1 MTSTRRSVLKAA
13 AGAALLP
20 TFAHR
25 ASAQAAQKTL
35 HVGVYNSAQGKLV
48 QTQVIPQFEKD
59 YNCKVF
65 ATEGATLGNIALL
78 RATRD
83 TPKYSVMSMD
93 DVGIPQARAENLIEK
108 LDPAKIPNLSKVIKR
123 YVLSD
128 SYGVG
133 LAVSSAALFINPQ
146 LTKPLASY
154 AQMYDTQYKKA
165 MLLNTP
171 KYTQSVLMLIV
182 AASLAT
188 GKPFNEAQYLVD
200 QAWGRIADLKP
211 NVLTIYDAEAMVL
224 MVAQGQAKLGGIE
237 CSKAIYPHA
246 SKGVPLDMVFPKEG
260 SFTGIN
266 ALTLVKNAP
275 EPELGNAFINRLLD
289 PGVQKMLATATLSA
303 PTVSGLQF
311 PPEIARYLAY
321 PEQKIDDLKLFT
333 PDWAWI
339 APRRGGW
346 VERYNQIFS

>member
-1 MTSTRRSVLKAA
+1 MNSSRRTVLKAA
-13 AGAALLP
+13 AGAAVLP
-20 TFAHR
+20 SLSFR
-25 ASAQAAQKTL
+25 ASAQTPKTL

-48 QTQVIPQFEKD
+48 QQQVIPQFEKD

-65 ATEGATLGNIALL
+65 ATEGATLGNIATL

-83 TPKYSVMSMD
+83 APKYSVMSMD
-93 DVGIPQARAENLIEK
+93 DVGIPLARAENLIEH
-108 LDPAKIPNLSKVIKR
+108 LDPEKIPNLNKVIKR

-128 SYGVG
+128 GYGVG
-133 LAVSSAALFINPQ
+133 LAVSSAALFFNPQ
-146 LTKPLASY
+146 LTKPLVSY
-154 AQMYDTQYKKA
+154 EQMYDPQYKKA

-188 GKPFNEAQYLVD
+188 GKPFSQSQYLID
-200 QAWGRIADLKP
+200 QSWGRIADLKP
-211 NVLTIYDAEAMVL
+211 NVMTIYDAEAMVL

-237 CSKAIYPHA
+237 YSKAVYPHTA
-246 SKGVPLDMVFPKEG
+246 KGVPLDMAFPKEG

-266 ALTLVKNAP
+266 AMTLVKNAP
-275 EPELGNAFINRLLD
+275 EPQLGSAFINRLLE
-289 PGVQKMLATATLSA
+289 PSVQKMLATATLSA
-303 PTVSGLQF
+303 PTVTELDF

-321 PEQKIDDLKLFT
+321 PEARIDELKLFT

-339 APRRGGW
+339 ALRRGDW